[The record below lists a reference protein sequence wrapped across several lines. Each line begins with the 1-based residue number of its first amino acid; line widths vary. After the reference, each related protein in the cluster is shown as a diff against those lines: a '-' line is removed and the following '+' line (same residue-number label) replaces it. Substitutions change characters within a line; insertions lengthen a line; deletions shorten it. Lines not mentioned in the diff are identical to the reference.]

1 MPFIIF
7 KGKHNSNLCKKL
19 QNLQFFKDKLI
30 YITTN
35 ENAWMTSDL
44 FIEYIENILVKDNNK
59 KKLLIL
65 DHCTS
70 HDTPIVLDKL
80 KKNNVDII
88 FIPKRMTSVLQHLDR
103 CINFPFKKYLK
114 FKFSDY
120 SINEGG
126 VKNNLDESRIRIIND
141 ILSIWNGYKDEI
153 SKENYIENS
162 LIEKSFKLVAI
173 TNKMDGSEDQI
184 FDGFDIINQLEYL
197 KNEANV
203 KLENNSENNSG
214 SNLNLDE
221 NEEEGGEYEI
231 EEESHSEEK

>member
-1 MPFIIF
+1 M
-7 KGKHNSNLCKKL
+7 
-19 QNLQFFKDKLI
+19 
-30 YITTN
+30 
-35 ENAWMTSDL
+35 
-44 FIEYIENILVKDNNK
+44 
-59 KKLLIL
+59 

-141 ILSIWNGYKDEI
+141 ILSVRNGYKDEI

-184 FDGFDIINQLEYL
+184 FDGFDIINQLADL

-203 KLENNSENNSG
+203 KLENNSKNNG
-214 SNLNLDE
+214 DLNLNLEE

-231 EEESHSEEK
+231 EEESDSEEK